1 MHQLTVSLVGLAL
14 SSAVG
19 AGVEPVWFCTQC
31 RDTHEVS
38 VLPRLDELASC
49 DAFSHDPSVLRSD
62 GCPVS
67 GRLP

>member
-1 MHQLTVSLVGLAL
+1 MHQLAASLVGLAL

-31 RDTHEVS
+31 RDAHEVS

-49 DAFSHDPSVLRSD
+49 DFVVTDSFVLRSD